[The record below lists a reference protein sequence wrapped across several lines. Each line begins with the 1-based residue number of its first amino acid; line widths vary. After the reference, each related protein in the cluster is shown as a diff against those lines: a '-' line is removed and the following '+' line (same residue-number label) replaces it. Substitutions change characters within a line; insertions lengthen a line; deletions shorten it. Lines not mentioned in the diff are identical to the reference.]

1 MVPRREVGDHD
12 WGVPPRVWL
21 IFATADPAHRRV
33 SGDTWNENGIV
44 SFCRRV
50 DVCHISAI
58 LVYLVEWL

>member
-1 MVPRREVGDHD
+1 MVVNVAYSTRTRSRVG
-12 WGVPPRVWL
+12 L

-33 SGDTWNENGIV
+33 SGGTWNENGIV